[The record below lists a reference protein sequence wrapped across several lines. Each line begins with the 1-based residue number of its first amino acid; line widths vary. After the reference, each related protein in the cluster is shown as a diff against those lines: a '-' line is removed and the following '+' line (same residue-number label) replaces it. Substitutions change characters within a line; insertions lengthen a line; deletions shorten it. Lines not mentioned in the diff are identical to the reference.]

1 MLSDDESSGANKT
14 IVLNNTILGI
24 VMLNVIMPSIM
35 TTINELYQMK
45 ILHTKCHS
53 SGASL

>member
-24 VMLNVIMPSIM
+24 VMLNVIMTSIM
-35 TTINELYQMK
+35 ATINELYEM
-45 ILHTKCHS
+45 
-53 SGASL
+53 